1 MTRLLALLVLATL
14 VACNSD
20 PSSSPV
26 SAPAAAP
33 TPAPVAQTDLTASI
47 DALKADFN
55 AHRGE
60 ARFLTLLSPS

>member
-14 VACNSD
+14 VACSSD
-20 PSSSPV
+20 PSSSPA
-26 SAPAAAP
+26 SAPAAPAP
-33 TPAPVAQTDLTASI
+33 PVAQADLTASL